1 VNRELARAREEV
13 VNALLDAIAL
23 AEHLDPDDTERALAR
38 VLVLRDELEG
48 AARRATN
55 AQA

>member
-1 VNRELARAREEV
+1 MNRELARAREEV